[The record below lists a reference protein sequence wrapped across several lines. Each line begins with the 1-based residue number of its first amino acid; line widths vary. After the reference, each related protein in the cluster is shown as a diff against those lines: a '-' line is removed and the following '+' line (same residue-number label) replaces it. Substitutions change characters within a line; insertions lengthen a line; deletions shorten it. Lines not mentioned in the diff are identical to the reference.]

1 MAEGPLYPGESLGF
15 RAWRLEP
22 DGLHSLNMDHRWA
35 SVESEASCLRPASH
49 GLRRLWDRP
58 HPPELIP
65 AADCSCGIFAYRT
78 VEMAEYY
85 ARSLGGSVLG
95 AVACS
100 GRMQVYR
107 HGARAQRARILALL
121 LPPWGLVGEP
131 ARQLEEAASR
141 VARELGVPLFPSNRI
156 PEFLEYCEAQP
167 EVAPVPEAAR
177 PGRLASLLPAAT
189 SLLLWT
195 VGVLASV
202 LVLIRAVHGLSEAGA
217 PPVFGI
223 SPPTGVEAGLAVFAA
238 IASLA
243 CCWRALRRVD
253 EVAYSNL
260 LERIARIDRAEPSP
274 RLRTRRGA
282 LPYEGLR

>member
-1 MAEGPLYPGESLGF
+1 MAEGPLYPGEILGF

-22 DGLHSLNMDHRWA
+22 GGLHSLNMDHRWA
-35 SVESEASCLRPASH
+35 SVETEASCLRSASR

-65 AADCSCGIFAYRT
+65 APGCSCGIFAYRT

-121 LPPWGLVGEP
+121 LPPWGMAGEP
-131 ARQLEEAASR
+131 AGLLEEAASP

-177 PGRLASLLPAAT
+177 PGRFASLLPASA
-189 SLLLWT
+189 SLFGWT
-195 VGVLASV
+195 IGVLAGV
-202 LVLIRAVHGLSEAGA
+202 LLLIHAVHGLSEAGA
-217 PPVFGI
+217 PPVLGI
-223 SPPTGVEAGLAVFAA
+223 SPPTGVAAGLAVFAA
-238 IASLA
+238 IASIA
-243 CCWRALRRVD
+243 CCWRAMRRVD

-260 LERIARIDRAEPSP
+260 LERIARIDRSEPSP
-274 RLRTRRGA
+274 RLRTRHRA
-282 LPYEGLR
+282 LPDEGLQ